1 MAKSS
6 IHFDAVKPAS
16 EAHNYRK
23 QELDYLIPELKNN
36 FENWSLSS
44 IDAKTKEISKLCKQI
59 SGRKLQKNAEPI
71 KEAVVN
77 LNSNHTME
85 DLKRLGNVLKEQFGM
100 ECFQIHIHRDEGHRD
115 KNTGEIIINHHA
127 HMLFDWQDK
136 KKGTMLRLK
145 NHDLSK
151 IQTVVANALGMERG
165 EMRVNSNR
173 ERLEAIEFKVSKA
186 EEYLNEV
193 KQEAKQVLI
202 DMVELKQDKNELQQ
216 HLTDLEQKKNTV
228 RERIEAIRRRR
239 ENRNREIDDRI
250 RTKLRG
256 EKNGIFE
263 WSVEQNKI
271 DQLTDQELERAVFL
285 IRQDIRKTESE
296 INYSTILRENERTI

>member
-44 IDAKTKEISKLCKQI
+44 VNDKAKEISKLCKQI

-71 KEAVVN
+71 REAVVN
-77 LNSNHTME
+77 LNSNHTMD
-85 DLKRLGNVLKEQFGM
+85 DLKQLGNILKEQFGI

-136 KKGTMLRLK
+136 NKGTMLRLK

-173 ERLEAIEFKVSKA
+173 ERLEAIEFKAAKA

-193 KQEAKQVLI
+193 KQEAKQVLL
-202 DMVELKQDKNELQQ
+202 DTVDLKQDKKELQQ
-216 HLTDLEQKKNTV
+216 QLADLEQKKNTV
-228 RERIEAIRRRR
+228 RERIEAIRERR
-239 ENRNREIDDRI
+239 ENRNREIDERI
-250 RTKLRG
+250 RVKLRS

-263 WSVEQNKI
+263 WSDEQNEI
-271 DQLTDQELERAVFL
+271 DQLTDQELERAIFL
-285 IRQDIRKTESE
+285 IGQDIKGAQLE
-296 INYSTILRENERTI
+296 IDS

>member
-6 IHFDAVKPAS
+6 IHFNAVKPAS

-44 IDAKTKEISKLCKQI
+44 IDDKAKEISKLCKTI

-71 KEAVVN
+71 REAVVN
-77 LNSNHTME
+77 LNSNHTMD
-85 DLKRLGNVLKEQFGM
+85 DLKKLGNDLKEQFGI

-136 KKGTMLRLK
+136 NKGTMLRLK

-173 ERLEAIEFKVSKA
+173 ERLEAIEFKAAKA
-186 EEYLNEV
+186 EEYLSEV
-193 KQEAKQVLI
+193 KQEAKQVLL
-202 DMVELKQDKNELQQ
+202 DM
-216 HLTDLEQKKNTV
+216 
-228 RERIEAIRRRR
+228 
-239 ENRNREIDDRI
+239 
-250 RTKLRG
+250 
-256 EKNGIFE
+256 
-263 WSVEQNKI
+263 
-271 DQLTDQELERAVFL
+271 AV
-285 IRQDIRKTESE
+285 
-296 INYSTILRENERTI
+296 